1 MIKKEYLLAIFIISI
16 SLIYIFQLFNLQIFN
31 DDYQLLSESNAIYKK
46 TIYPERGL
54 IYDRNNKL
62 MVANQPSYDL
72 MLIPENLKAFD
83 TLEICSILKIDSNL
97 LLKKINEAKSF
108 SIKLPSIILRQITK
122 EQNALFQEKIW
133 KYPGFFIQKKSLR
146 DYKISIASNLLGY
159 ISEVNENEI
168 NDQSYYNIG
177 ELIGRQG
184 IEKSYEKILRG
195 KKAVK
200 YFQKDRFNRIIGPY
214 KNGIYD
220 TDVEIPKNITLTID
234 SELQKYGEKLMQN
247 KRGGIVAIEP
257 NSGEVLALIT
267 APSYDSN
274 LLIGRDRSKNFK
286 TLLNDTI
293 NKPLFDRGLQA
304 EYSPGSPF
312 KTLNALIGL
321 QENIINNNTKFKC
334 DEGHYYAP
342 GAFMACHNKKGTY
355 NNLLSAIY
363 NSCNTF
369 FAKTYKNIIDSKE
382 SPFEGINMWNSHL
395 KSFGLGDYL
404 GYDLNIG
411 RPGFIPD
418 GNYYNF
424 WYPQKNWGS
433 VTTISNSI
441 GQGEILTTPIQMA
454 NFTSA
459 IANRGYYIKP
469 HFVKIKSKK
478 IHDSLYPKK
487 MTSIDPKFF
496 EPVIEG
502 MHKVIEEGTGKIAKI
517 PGLEVCGKT
526 GTAENFIKLNG
537 IKTQLTDHSIFIAFA
552 PKKNPKIALAVFVE
566 NGYWGSRWAAP
577 IASLMIEKYMFS
589 TTKRKWLENRMFNG
603 SLEFE
608 YQKPLSNKPFKINE

>member
-16 SLIYIFQLFNLQIFN
+16 SLIYLFQLFNLQIFN

-62 MVANQPSYDL
+62 IVANQPSYDL
-72 MLIPENLKAFD
+72 MLIPENLEAFD

-133 KYPGFFIQKKSLR
+133 KYSGFFIQKKSLR

-159 ISEVNENEI
+159 ISEVNKNEI

-195 KKAVK
+195 KKGVK
-200 YFQKDRFNRIIGPY
+200 YFLKDRFNRIIGPY

-234 SELQKYGEKLMQN
+234 SELQNYGEKLMQN

-257 NSGEVLALIT
+257 DSGEVLALIT

>member
-1 MIKKEYLLAIFIISI
+1 MIKKELLLVIFILTISF
-16 SLIYIFQLFNLQIFN
+16 IYIIQLLNLQLLN
-31 DDYQLLSESNAIYKK
+31 NDYQILSESNAVYKK
-46 TIYPERGL
+46 TVYPERGL
-54 IYDRNNKL
+54 IFDRKNKL
-62 MVANQPSYDL
+62 IVANQPAYDL
-72 MLIPENLKAFD
+72 MLIPENLKPFD
-83 TLEICSILKIDSNL
+83 TLEICSILDVNSEL
-97 LLKKINEAKSF
+97 LLKKINDAINF
-108 SIKLPSIILRQITK
+108 SRKLPSIILKQLSK

-168 NDQSYYNIG
+168 KNQSYYNIG

-195 KKAVK
+195 KKGMK
-200 YFQKDRFNRIIGPY
+200 YYQKDRFNRIIGPY
-214 KNGIYD
+214 ENGIYD
-220 TDVEIPKNITLTID
+220 REVEIPENITLTID
-234 SELQKYGEKLMQN
+234 SELQKYGQKLMQN

-257 NSGEVLALIT
+257 KSGEILALIS
-267 APSYDSN
+267 APTYNPN

-286 TLLNDTI
+286 LLLNDTI

-321 QENIINNNTKFKC
+321 QEKIINEKTKFICNK
-334 DEGHYYAP
+334 GHYYAK
-342 GAFMACHNKKGTY
+342 GAFMTCHCKKGTS

-363 NSCNTF
+363 NSCNTY
-369 FAKTYKNIIDSKE
+369 FAKTYKNIIDSND
-382 SPFEGINMWNSHL
+382 SSFEGINKWNSHL

-418 GNYYNF
+418 GEYYNF
-424 WYPQKNWGS
+424 WYPEKNWGS

-441 GQGEILTTPIQMA
+441 GQGEVLTTPIQMA

-469 HFVKIKSKK
+469 HFLKIQSKK
-478 IHDSLYPKK
+478 NHDSLYPKK
-487 MTSIDPKFF
+487 QTTIDPKYF
-496 EPVIEG
+496 EIVIEG

-517 PGLEVCGKT
+517 DGLEICGKT

-537 IKTQLTDHSIFIAFA
+537 NKTQLTDHSIFIAFA
-552 PKKNPKIALAVFVE
+552 PKKNPKIALAVFIE

-577 IASLMIEKYMFS
+577 IASLMIEKYFYS
-589 TTKRKWLENRMFNG
+589 TIKRTWLENRMVSG

-608 YQKPLSNKPFKINE
+608 YKKPLTNKPFNINE

>member
-16 SLIYIFQLFNLQIFN
+16 SLIYLFQLFNLQIFN

-62 MVANQPSYDL
+62 IVANQPSYDL

-108 SIKLPSIILRQITK
+108 STKLPSIILRQITK

-234 SELQKYGEKLMQN
+234 SELQNYGEKLMQN

-257 NSGEVLALIT
+257 DSGEVLALIT